1 MNGAVQEKLPA
12 AFAAR
17 MRESLGTDAEA
28 FFASYETPR
37 AYGLRYNPLK
47 MEREQFGR
55 LVPFALEPVPWAR
68 EGYYYKEAERPGRH
82 PFHEMGLY
90 YIQEP
95 SAMCVAHLA
104 DPQPGE
110 RVLDLCAAPGGKA
123 TQLAG
128 RLAGEGLLVCNEPV
142 PGRAKIL
149 SQNIER
155 MGIKNAVVLNHTPQ
169 ELERR
174 FPAFFDKIVVD
185 APCSGEGMFH
195 KEEAALTE
203 WSPENVMRCAA
214 RQREILASA
223 AALLRPGGVL
233 VYSTCTFAPEE
244 NEEMAA
250 WFLAE
255 FPEFHPVPVDVA
267 ALGLSEGGLPGTVRI
282 YPHRQKGEGHF
293 AAKLQ
298 KGGAG
303 CTAEASMAGAQSG
316 GSAGE
321 LARAEQDRSGA
332 EELAGAERNKVGA
345 GELAYVPRNKVVAEQ
360 MMVYGEQNRADLAQ
374 MTDGTWSDIEE
385 MKRGAKDDVT
395 EMVRGKQGGRRT
407 GNGKRAR
414 QSDGKGAK
422 GPQAWQAY
430 EMFAEQTLFKPP
442 TGRREMFGEQ
452 LYLLPEEMPGICGL
466 KVLRPGLHLGTNK
479 KNRFEPSHALALALK
494 AEQVSQCFET
504 QEPEKYLRG
513 ETLVCD
519 ASLSGWTLVTYR
531 GFPLGWGKAS
541 RGVMKNHYPKGLRVS
556 W

>member
-1 MNGAVQEKLPA
+1 MDHTIRAELPA
-12 AFAAR
+12 AFTAR
-17 MRESLGTDAEA
+17 MRESLGAEAEA

-47 MEREQFGR
+47 TEQEHFVR
-55 LVPFALEPVPWAR
+55 LMPFELEPVPWAR
-68 EGYYYKEAERPGRH
+68 EGCYYKEGERPGRH

-104 DPQPGE
+104 DPRPGE

-155 MGIKNAVVLNHTPQ
+155 MGIRNAVVLNHTPQ

-195 KEEAALTE
+195 KEQAALTE
-203 WSPENVMRCAA
+203 WSSENVMRCAA

-223 AALLRPGGVL
+223 AAMLCPGGVL

-244 NEEMAA
+244 NEEIVA
-250 WFLAE
+250 WFLEE
-255 FPEFHPVPVDVA
+255 FPEFRPSLIDTA
-267 ALGLSEGGLPGTVRI
+267 ALGLSGGVLPGTVRI
-282 YPHRQKGEGHF
+282 YPHRQRGEGHF

-303 CTAEASMAGAQSG
+303 CGAGASMAGAQSEEG
-316 GSAGE
+316 IVGMACR
-321 LARAEQDRSGA
+321 ARNGA
-332 EELAGAERNKVGA
+332 DL
-345 GELAYVPRNKVVAEQ
+345 EQ
-360 MMVYGEQNRADLAQ
+360 MANGAWCDAA
-374 MTDGTWSDIEE
+374 E
-385 MKRGAKDDVT
+385 MKCGVKDDAAET
-395 EMVRGKQGGRRT
+395 VRGKQGSRRN
-407 GNGKRAR
+407 GNGKRAGYP
-414 QSDGKGAK
+414 DGKGGK
-422 GPQAWQAY
+422 SPEGWRAY
-430 EMFAEQTLFKPP
+430 EMFAKQMLFEPP
-442 TGRREMFGEQ
+442 RGRREMFGEQ
-452 LYLLPEEMPGICGL
+452 LYLLPEQMPDIRGF

-504 QEPEKYLRG
+504 QDAEKYLRG

-531 GFPLGWGKAS
+531 GLPLGWGKAS
-541 RGVMKNHYPKGLRVS
+541 RGVMKNHYPKGLRIS

>member
-1 MNGAVQEKLPA
+1 MDGAVQEKLPA

-104 DPQPGE
+104 DPKPGE

-142 PGRAKIL
+142 SGRAKIL

-195 KEEAALTE
+195 REEAALTE

-214 RQREILASA
+214 RQREILSSA
-223 AALLRPGGVL
+223 AAMLRPGGVL

-244 NEEMAA
+244 NEEMIA
-250 WFLAE
+250 WFLE
-255 FPEFHPVPVDVA
+255 EYPEFHPALIDA
-267 ALGLSEGGLPGTVRI
+267 DALGLSEGAVPGTVRI
-282 YPHRQKGEGHF
+282 YPHRQRGEGHF

-298 KGGAG
+298 KGGVSGMSG
-303 CTAEASMAGAQSG
+303 CS
-316 GSAGE
+316 
-321 LARAEQDRSGA
+321 RPCEQRTD
-332 EELAGAERNKVGA
+332 GA
-345 GELAYVPRNKVVAEQ
+345 GELACVPQNKVAAIQ
-360 MMVYGEQNRADLAQ
+360 TMVYGERNGADPAQ
-374 MTDGTWSDIEE
+374 MTGGTWSDIEE
-385 MKRGAKDDVT
+385 MKHGAKDDVT
-395 EMVRGKQGGRRT
+395 EMARRKQASRRA
-407 GNGKRAR
+407 GNGKRTGKP
-414 QSDGKGAK
+414 DGKK
-422 GPQAWQAY
+422 PENPEAWQAY
-430 EMFAEQTLFKPP
+430 EMFAAQVLSRPP
-442 TGRREMFGEQ
+442 QGRREMFGEQ
-452 LYLLPEEMPGICGL
+452 LYLLPEEMPGVCGL

-504 QEPEKYLRG
+504 KEPEKYLRG

-541 RGVMKNHYPKGLRVS
+541 RGVMKNHYPKGLRIS